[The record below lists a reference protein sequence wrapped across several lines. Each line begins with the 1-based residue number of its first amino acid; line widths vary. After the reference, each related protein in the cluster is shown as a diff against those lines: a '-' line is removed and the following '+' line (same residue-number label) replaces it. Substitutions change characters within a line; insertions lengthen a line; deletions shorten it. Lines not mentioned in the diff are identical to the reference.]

1 MRFVAVRKY
10 FSINETVPF
19 SSKSLLGT
27 RITSRTRKTAVSR
40 SERTRQRKK
49 ERKKERESF
58 GLDQRIPT
66 VDNRFNCPN
75 AEVARKYEGLA
86 AFVS

>member
-1 MRFVAVRKY
+1 MRKRKERKNRETKKVKQRKY
-10 FSINETVPF
+10 
-19 SSKSLLGT
+19 
-27 RITSRTRKTAVSR
+27 
-40 SERTRQRKK
+40 K
-49 ERKKERESF
+49 EKKERESF
-58 GLDQRIPT
+58 GLDQRIIT